1 MRALAGLVVVLS
13 VLTTLGLGGCAHTP
27 PPGPPALT
35 TFDFIDDEGTT
46 RTLARFLG
54 KVVLLDLCMASVDPC
69 LLNAKAVSE
78 ACDATCGDE
87 VVMVTLLV
95 DDMGP
100 EPVAS
105 YRKILK
111 VRQDVHEA
119 GPKVINGQTAIGT
132 VGMVP
137 RLILFNKEGH
147 IVEDVGGLLV
157 ANKAISERI
166 ADMLD

>member
-1 MRALAGLVVVLS
+1 MLASGRLVCALVLVPAA
-13 VLTTLGLGGCAHTP
+13 LGLSCAHTP

-35 TFDFIDDEGTT
+35 TFDYVDDEGTT
-46 RTLARFLG
+46 RTLARHLG

-78 ACDATCGDE
+78 ACDATCSDE
-87 VVMVTLLV
+87 VVMITLLM
-95 DDMGP
+95 DGMGP

-105 YRKILK
+105 YRTVLK
-111 VRQDVHEA
+111 VHQQVHEA
-119 GPKVINGQTAIGT
+119 GEGVINGRSAIGA

-137 RLILFNKEGH
+137 RLILFDKEGH
-147 IVEDVGGLLV
+147 IVEDVGGLLI

-166 ADMLD
+166 ADLLD